1 MTSSGKSGLSNSA
14 LKNRTVKCI
23 AFGAL
28 LPQTFEG
35 IAVDEEVIRELTQ
48 AEYEGLRTGF
58 TRGYQVNTKTDTRLS
73 SGALDDAEPAPS
85 QEAMELGL
93 KIWELRK
100 AGYSRLEILQRIK
113 IPLKV
118 IDDCLREFQS
128 RIGMEAGRAMEH
140 YRVLDN
146 ERIEDLL
153 KCWLPIAT
161 GGPIRIEKIRGGEVF
176 READFDLPLKASY
189 FVLQAIERRLK
200 IMAASQPEAGKD
212 GHGQTNVAVWL
223 QSVLPSLQKIVQ
235 QIDDGD
241 AASAKKSLVR
251 KSEVEKLD

>member
-1 MTSSGKSGLSNSA
+1 MY
-14 LKNRTVKCI
+14 
-23 AFGAL
+23 
-28 LPQTFEG
+28 
-35 IAVDEEVIRELTQ
+35 EEPIRELTQ
-48 AEYEGLRTGF
+48 AEYEELTAGLS
-58 TRGYQVNTKTDTRLS
+58 RGHQGTTKTEAQLS
-73 SGALDDAEPAPS
+73 SGTLDDAEAAPS

-118 IDDCLREFQS
+118 IDDCLREFES
-128 RIGMEAGRAMEH
+128 RIGMEGGRAMEH

-176 READFDLPLKASY
+176 SEADLDLPLKASY

-200 IMAASQPEAGKD
+200 IMAASRPEAGRD
-212 GHGQTNVAVWL
+212 GHGQTNVMVWL

-235 QIDDGD
+235 EMDDG
-241 AASAKKSLVR
+241 
-251 KSEVEKLD
+251 